1 MNIEHVVKKM
11 VESAEILPDRS
22 GLYYGSPRPLMEVP
36 GVSVSSGN
44 SYKKLREMGIRDL
57 RKGKN
62 GIWSIPS
69 DIVDRYVS

>member
-1 MNIEHVVKKM
+1 MEIERVVRQM

-36 GVSVSSGN
+36 GISVSSGN
-44 SYKKLREMGIRDL
+44 SYEKLRAMGIRDL

-69 DIVDRYVS
+69 VLIDRYVS